1 MRNPFPTNQIRFM
14 NHFVG
19 SSSIAFQR
27 SVVQSSVQLASSI
40 TLVLACFCGLASADD
55 PPGAGFSNAPGAGFS
70 NASGAGFS
78 NAPANEVSEFKG
90 TLKGMQRGVLQV
102 THEDGTDVQVQVP
115 AQAPSL
121 TFVAQ
126 AKPPF
131 LQRGMLVRFS
141 GTFSPAGVAAVPID
155 KVEIF
160 QPVNLQGV
168 PGHSR
173 ERFMPGVHP
182 ADRHAGKKKP
192 VGIAKYTVVGS
203 LMGINGNGAIMVQ
216 AGKIPVVA
224 PLAQTAFFEIRFHNL
239 SLAQEGDAISVAGF
253 YEPPDDTKIRGNKIT
268 VTTER
273 IYGEPQQVPPRR
285 SRRVS
290 KRQQTKLDAENAAK
304 EKSGTAE
311 EENAK
316 PGAEDAEKMPPEA
329 P

>member
-1 MRNPFPTNQIRFM
+1 M
-14 NHFVG
+14 
-19 SSSIAFQR
+19 
-27 SVVQSSVQLASSI
+27 
-40 TLVLACFCGLASADD
+40 TLVLACLAGPTRADD
-55 PPGAGFSNAPGAGFS
+55 PPAAGFG
-70 NASGAGFS
+70 

-90 TLKGMQRGVLQV
+90 TLKGMQRGILQV
-102 THEDGTDVQVQVP
+102 TRDDGTEVQVQLP

-131 LQRGMLVRFS
+131 LQRGMLVRFR
-141 GTFSPAGVAAVPID
+141 GTFSPAGVAAMPID

-173 ERFMPGVHP
+173 DRFLPGVHP

-224 PLAQTAFFEIRFHNL
+224 PLSQTASFEIRFNNL

-253 YEPPDDTKIRGNKIT
+253 YEPPDDTKIRGDKIT

-273 IYGEPQQVPPRR
+273 IYGEPQDAPPRR

-290 KRQQTKLDAENAAK
+290 KRQQAKLDAEKAADK
-304 EKSGTAE
+304 KSGATE
-311 EENAK
+311 EESAQ
-316 PGAEDAEKMPPEA
+316 PASDDAVRRPAEAALKSEKNS
-329 P
+329 